1 MRPASGISL
10 FQTPDKIIA
19 KVAAQTKASE
29 TKRRVK
35 MLTVE
40 GIQKRKNPNK
50 NYVSKIFEY
59 FIQ

>member
-1 MRPASGISL
+1 MRLGSGISL

-29 TKRRVK
+29 TNRQVR

-50 NYVSKIFEY
+50 NYVSKIIEY
-59 FIQ
+59 FIR